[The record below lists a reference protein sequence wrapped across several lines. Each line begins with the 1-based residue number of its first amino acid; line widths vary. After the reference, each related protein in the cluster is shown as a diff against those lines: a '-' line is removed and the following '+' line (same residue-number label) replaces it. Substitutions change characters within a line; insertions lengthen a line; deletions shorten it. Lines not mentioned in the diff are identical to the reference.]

1 MPKQFFTNTEVSEIL
16 RCSQSTLLRRRKL
29 RRNFPQPVR
38 AGQRL
43 LWTPEQLVKAMLLL
57 D

>member
-29 RRNFPQPVR
+29 SRSFPQPVR